1 MTRRG
6 LILVPEFS
14 VDIAS
19 NQLELRNVGGGPM
32 EAMVKQNLP
41 YWDMFDLPDNPI
53 MGIGLTPS
61 LEFLKSEGIVRKTNA
76 RPNFSGGMAEIW
88 VRAQLEA
95 FRLNEKQEPG
105 AWTLAQQGESFWL
118 PDDERIR
125 TRVIE
130 ATLYK
135 ALPVPG
141 ADVAIQDIL
150 EFKIRRADELLA
162 LRTELDSLYLSL
174 VSEADIPRA
183 TSAALARLTKAL
195 LDVDKISTET
205 WATKL
210 RSTLKVDISLTN
222 VTSGAMLGATAAATF
237 AFPVAIG
244 AGLGAAGAVVK
255 FELKPEAAGAKA
267 SAGSPSITYARKVES
282 ELGQA

>member
-14 VDIAS
+14 VDIVR
-19 NQLELRNVGGGPM
+19 NQLELRNVGGGPL

-53 MGIGLTPS
+53 VGIGLTPS
-61 LEFLKSEGIVRKTNA
+61 LEFLQGEGIVRKTDA
-76 RPNFSGGMAEIW
+76 RPQFSGGMAEMW

-95 FRLNEKQEPG
+95 FRINEEREPG
-105 AWTLAQQGESFWL
+105 AWTLAQHGDSFWL
-118 PDDERIR
+118 PADERVR

-130 ATLYK
+130 ATLYR
-135 ALPVPG
+135 ALPVP
-141 ADVAIQDIL
+141 DENISMEEIL
-150 EFKIRRADELLA
+150 DFKARRSDELLA

-174 VSEADIPRA
+174 ISEADIPRA
-183 TSAALARLTKAL
+183 MSIALDRLSEAL
-195 LDVDKISTET
+195 LAVEKVSAES
-205 WATKL
+205 WATKV

-222 VTSGAMLGATAAATF
+222 VAAGAMAGATAATTF

-255 FELKPEAAGAKA
+255 FELKPDAPGAKT
-267 SAGSPSITYARKVES
+267 SNEKPKLTYARKVER

>member
-14 VDIAS
+14 VDIAN

-61 LEFLKSEGIVRKTNA
+61 LEFLKNEGIVRKTNA

-95 FRLNEKQEPG
+95 FRLNEELEPG
-105 AWTLAQQGESFWL
+105 AWTLAQQGERFWL

-135 ALPVPG
+135 ALPIPG
-141 ADVAIQDIL
+141 EDVAIQDIL
-150 EFKIRRADELLA
+150 DFKVRRADELLA

-205 WATKL
+205 WTTKL

-244 AGLGAAGAVVK
+244 AGLGAAGAMVK
-255 FELKPEAAGAKA
+255 FEFKPEAAGAKA